1 MVVPHPFM
9 PTREEGRDP
18 NVCAFPECERVW
30 YDNSHQP
37 SLYLAKIAPY
47 RAAVSDALRKIS
59 QAAGVPE
66 DLART
71 ERASGPPR
79 DPSADA
85 QAATWEETPRKLY
98 EVPADGYIPRGFA
111 QMHGLTAA
119 SFVGSM
125 GDAARQAAANEAAGL
140 KKLAGVQDSEVW
152 QVPDGVRA
160 KDAQEA
166 LVKLGSLEAARD
178 ALVRLGIDVKR
189 TERASAVD
197 RERYDHVAQGDP
209 IWSQPIDCPEC
220 DKTYVKGNLRTHLQT
235 AHGWTGAMWE
245 VWVTQPSINFLDLIP
260 PSNVADYCD
269 HPNGI
274 GVNGCPCGAVREEE
288 DGHVTWRNL
297 ETGEDERVVSCPECA
312 NPDTEWP
319 ISKIREHVCG
329 EHGWAGDKYEDW
341 AEVQGF
347 SEFDI
352 IPPLLKAAME
362 EAGPELARDV
372 IAFMDPSVTVED
384 LVHVADA
391 SIESVVTEWWLKR
404 AKEEAESVVPKAVE
418 YGSNSLMQ
426 LGRKMAQLQ
435 GREVG
440 DDEALELG
448 CWANLIQKV
457 ERMTDSVMRG
467 ERCSDDTV
475 YDIGIYI
482 KMVQRIRDV
491 GSWPGV

>member
-1 MVVPHPFM
+1 MASAHPFM
-9 PTREEGRDP
+9 PIREEGRDP
-18 NVCAFPECERVW
+18 NVCGFPDCDKVW
-30 YDNSHQP
+30 NHINHQP
-37 SLYLAKIAPY
+37 SLYLASVAPY
-47 RAAVSDALRKIS
+47 RAAVSDALRKLS
-59 QAAGVPE
+59 EGAGVPE

-98 EVPADGYIPRGFA
+98 EVPADGHIPRGFA

-119 SFVGSM
+119 SFVGNM
-125 GDAARQAAANEAAGL
+125 GDAARLAAANDAAGL

-152 QVPDGVRA
+152 QVPDEVRA
-160 KDAQEA
+160 KDAQGA
-166 LVKLGSLEAARD
+166 IAKLTQD
-178 ALVRLGIDVKR
+178 PIDP
-189 TERASAVD
+189 
-197 RERYDHVAQGDP
+197 ERYDHVALSDP

-220 DKTYVKGNLRTHLQT
+220 DNGFIKGNLRSHLQIS
-235 AHGWTGAMWE
+235 HGWTGDMWTG
-245 VWVTQPSINFLDLIP
+245 WASQPSINFLDLSSETP
-260 PSNVADYCD
+260 DDYCD
-269 HPNGI
+269 HPNGF
-274 GVNGCPCGAVREEE
+274 GPNGCPCGAVREG
-288 DGHVTWRNL
+288 DDDPVTFRNL
-297 ETGEDERVVSCPECA
+297 NTGKDVHAVLCPACTAPESIWPVDRIRSHLQRPSGHNWTDET
-312 NPDTEWP
+312 
-319 ISKIREHVCG
+319 
-329 EHGWAGDKYEDW
+329 YEDW
-341 AEVQGF
+341 AEAQGF
-347 SEFDI
+347 TEFDI

-372 IAFMDPSVTVED
+372 IAFMDPAVTVED
-384 LVHVADA
+384 LVHMADA

-404 AKEEAESVVPKAVE
+404 AKEEAESVVPKAIE

-448 CWANLIQKV
+448 CWVNLVQKV
-457 ERMTDSVMRG
+457 ERVTDSVMRG

-491 GSWPGV
+491 GSWPGM